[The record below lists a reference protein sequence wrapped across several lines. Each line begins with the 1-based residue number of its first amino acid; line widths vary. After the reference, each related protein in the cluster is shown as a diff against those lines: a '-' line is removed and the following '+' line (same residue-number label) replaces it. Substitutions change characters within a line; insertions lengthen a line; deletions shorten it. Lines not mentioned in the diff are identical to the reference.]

1 MKNVKIQ
8 EFVQEGMMFMT
19 DEQIR
24 KLRIELSGYII
35 LVLPCIR

>member
-1 MKNVKIQ
+1 MNNVEIQ

-24 KLRIELSGYII
+24 KMCIELSGYTI
-35 LVLPCIR
+35 PRIR